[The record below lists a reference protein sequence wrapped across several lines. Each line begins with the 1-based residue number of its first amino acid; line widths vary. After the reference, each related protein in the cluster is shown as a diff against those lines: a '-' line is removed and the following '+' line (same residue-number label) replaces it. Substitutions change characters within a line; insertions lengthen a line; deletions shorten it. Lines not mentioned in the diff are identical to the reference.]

1 MPSFK
6 SRSVF
11 TGHVSAINVKVTDRP
26 ACSLDHKKLIDNDT
40 VLFLLPPI
48 ETKKTNCI
56 RPLLFQSQRVVYQS
70 SQKL

>member
-11 TGHVSAINVKVTDRP
+11 TDHVSAINVKVIDRP

-40 VLFLLPPI
+40 VLFLLPSI
-48 ETKKTNCI
+48 ETKKKTTALDLCY
-56 RPLLFQSQRVVYQS
+56 FKV
-70 SQKL
+70 KE